1 MGAQTIGRRLG
12 VVTTALTAFPADGF
26 TARWNRVDGEGSEQ
40 VDLRWENEGWTIT
53 SEVGGPNISYV
64 LRLSA
69 TWAVRQFLLFRDL
82 DDPDLWLGTDGSGRW
97 GEINGAHRPDL
108 DGCHDIDLPIT
119 PFTHTLPIRRLA
131 LDVGDAADLR
141 WRCLTWRR
149 SGSCPSGSDT
159 TGLVCIVSRAPTLIP
174 GLRLSSISTRT
185 VSSRTTPSSSPGRNG
200 QTCKFARNARRS
212 SRSSGLVRP
221 SSIDAVR
228 KPSGLPVSWRLTSDT
243 TA

>member
-26 TARWNRVDGEGSEQ
+26 TARWNRVDGDGSEQ

-141 WRCLTWRR
+141 VAVLDVETLGVVPVRQRYHRIGLHRFARTNFDT
-149 SGSCPSGSDT
+149 GSEVEFDIDPY
-159 TGLVCIVSRAPTLIP
+159 GLVQDYPELF
-174 GLRLSSISTRT
+174 TR
-185 VSSRTTPSSSPGRNG
+185 S
-200 QTCKFARNARRS
+200 
-212 SRSSGLVRP
+212 
-221 SSIDAVR
+221 
-228 KPSGLPVSWRLTSDT
+228 
-243 TA
+243 